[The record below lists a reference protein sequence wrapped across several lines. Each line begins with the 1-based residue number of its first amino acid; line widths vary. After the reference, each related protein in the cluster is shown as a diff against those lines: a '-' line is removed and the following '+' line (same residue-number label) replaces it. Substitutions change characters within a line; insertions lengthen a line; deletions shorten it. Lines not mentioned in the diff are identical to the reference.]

1 MAPSAQG
8 KGYQMSKMR
17 IVIFGLAF
25 GSAIMAGLLAKGF
38 IGQKPDK
45 EVVEINKVKTV
56 DVLTASKDIYMGE
69 RFVDGSTA
77 WKPWPVENIT
87 EPMITRDEKPNA
99 KEEYLSARARL
110 AVFEGETI
118 LEKKLVLPGQSGFMS
133 AILPK
138 GMRAISVAISERSSA
153 GGFILPNDR
162 VDVIL
167 TRKLDNPQGSD
178 RIITSETVLSNVR
191 VLAINQTYRQD
202 KESDTVTVAE
212 GKTATLELDPRQ
224 SEVIAMI
231 ESTGELSLALRS
243 IAENDGKSMDQEGPK
258 LSEKYTGK
266 KQGGGDTLFVRY
278 GVESYTST
286 R

>member
-1 MAPSAQG
+1 
-8 KGYQMSKMR
+8 MSKTR
-17 IVIFGLAF
+17 IVILGLAI
-25 GSAIMAGLLAKGF
+25 GSAVLAGLLAKGF

-45 EVVEINKVKTV
+45 EIAEIRKVKTV
-56 DVLTASKDIYMGE
+56 DVLTASKDILMGE

-77 WKPWPVENIT
+77 WKPWPVENVT
-87 EPMITRDEKPNA
+87 DAMITRDEKPDA
-99 KEEYLSARARL
+99 KEAYLSARARL
-110 AVFEGETI
+110 AVYEGETI
-118 LEKKLVLPGQSGFMS
+118 LEKKLVLPGETGFMS

-138 GMRAISVAISERSSA
+138 GMRAISVAISEHSSA

-167 TRKLDNPQGSD
+167 TKKVDNPQSSD
-178 RIITSETVLSNVR
+178 KIITSETVLSNVR

-202 KESDTVTVAE
+202 KEGDTVTVAE

-224 SEVIAMI
+224 SEIISMI
-231 ESTGELSLALRS
+231 ESVGELSLALRS
-243 IAENDGKSMDQEGPK
+243 IAENDGKSMEKEGPK
-258 LSEKYTGK
+258 LSDKYLGK

>member
-1 MAPSAQG
+1 
-8 KGYQMSKMR
+8 MSKMH

-45 EVVEINKVKTV
+45 EIVEINKVKTV
-56 DVLTASKDIYMGE
+56 DVLTAAKDIQMGE

-77 WKPWPVENIT
+77 WKPWPLENIT
-87 EPMITRDEKPNA
+87 DAMITRDEKPEA
-99 KEEYLSARARL
+99 QQAYLSARARL
-110 AVFEGETI
+110 AVYEGETI
-118 LEKKLVLPGQSGFMS
+118 LEKKLVLPDQTGFMS
-133 AILPK
+133 ALLPK
-138 GMRAISVAISERSSA
+138 GMRAISVAISEHSAA

-167 TRKLDNPQGSD
+167 IRKLDNPQGGD
-178 RIITSETVLSNVR
+178 KLVKSETVLTNVR
-191 VLAINQTYRQD
+191 VLAINQTYKQD
-202 KESDTVTVAE
+202 KEGDTVTVAE

-224 SEVIAMI
+224 SEVVAMI
-231 ESTGELSLALRS
+231 ESAGELELALRS
-243 IAENDGKSMDQEGPK
+243 IAENDGKSMDKEGPK
-258 LSEKYTGK
+258 LSEKYSGK

>member
-1 MAPSAQG
+1 
-8 KGYQMSKMR
+8 MSKMR
-17 IVIFGLAF
+17 IVILGLAL
-25 GSAIMAGLLAKGF
+25 GSAVMAGLMAKGF

-56 DVLTASKDIYMGE
+56 DVLTASKDINMGE
-69 RFVDGSTA
+69 RFVDGSVT

-87 EPMITRDEKPNA
+87 DPMITRDEKPDA
-99 KEEYLSARARL
+99 RESYLSARARITI
-110 AVFEGETI
+110 FEGETI

-138 GMRAISVAISERSSA
+138 GMRAISVAVSEHSGA

-167 TRKLDNPQGSD
+167 TRKLDNPQGGD
-178 RIITSETVLSNVR
+178 KLVKSEIVLSNVR
-191 VLAINQTYRQD
+191 VLAINQTYKQD
-202 KESDTVTVAE
+202 KDSDTVTVAE

-224 SEVIAMI
+224 SEIIM
-231 ESTGELSLALRS
+231 E
-243 IAENDGKSMDQEGPK
+243 KEGPQ
-258 LSEKYTGK
+258 LSDKYSGK
-266 KQGGGDTLFVRY
+266 KKTGGGDTLFVRY
-278 GVESYTST
+278 GIETYSSS

>member
-1 MAPSAQG
+1 
-8 KGYQMSKMR
+8 MSKMR
-17 IVIFGLAF
+17 IIIFGLAF

-45 EVVEINKVKTV
+45 EIVEINKVKTV
-56 DVLTASKDIYMGE
+56 DVLTAAKDIQMGE

-77 WKPWPVENIT
+77 WKSWPLENIT
-87 EPMITRDEKPNA
+87 DAMITRDEKPEA
-99 KEEYLSARARL
+99 QQAYLSARARL
-110 AVFEGETI
+110 AVYEGETI
-118 LEKKLVLPGQSGFMS
+118 LEKKLVLPDQTGFMS

-138 GMRAISVAISERSSA
+138 GMRAISVAISERSAA

-167 TRKLDNPQGSD
+167 IRKLDNPQGGD
-178 RIITSETVLSNVR
+178 KLVKSETVLTNVR
-191 VLAINQTYRQD
+191 VLAINQTYKQD
-202 KESDTVTVAE
+202 KEGDTVTVAE

-224 SEVIAMI
+224 SEVVAMI
-231 ESTGELSLALRS
+231 ESAGELALALRS
-243 IAENDGKSMDQEGPK
+243 IAENDGKSMDKEGPK
-258 LSEKYTGK
+258 LSEKYSGK

>member
-1 MAPSAQG
+1 
-8 KGYQMSKMR
+8 MSKMR

-45 EVVEINKVKTV
+45 EIVEINKVKTV
-56 DVLTASKDIYMGE
+56 DVLTASKDINMGE
-69 RFVDGSTA
+69 RFVDGSTT

-87 EPMITRDEKPNA
+87 APMITRDEKPDA
-99 KEEYLSARARL
+99 REAYLSARARITI
-110 AVFEGETI
+110 FEGETV

-138 GMRAISVAISERSSA
+138 GMRAISVAVSERSGA

-167 TRKLDNPQGSD
+167 TKKLDNPQGTD
-178 RIITSETVLSNVR
+178 RTVNSEIVLSNVR
-191 VLAINQTYRQD
+191 VLAINQTYKQD
-202 KESDTVTVAE
+202 KDSDTVTVAE

-224 SEVIAMI
+224 SEIIAMI
-231 ESTGELSLALRS
+231 ESVGELSLALRS
-243 IAENDGKSMDQEGPK
+243 IAENDGKNMEKEGPK
-258 LSEKYTGK
+258 LSDNYSGRK
-266 KQGGGDTLFVRY
+266 KTGGGDTLFVRY
-278 GVESYTST
+278 GVETYTST

>member
-1 MAPSAQG
+1 
-8 KGYQMSKMR
+8 MSKMR

-45 EVVEINKVKTV
+45 EVVEITKVKTV
-56 DVLTASKDIYMGE
+56 DVLVASKDINMGE

-77 WKPWPVENIT
+77 WKPWPLENIT
-87 EPMITRDEKPNA
+87 DPMITRDEKPDA
-99 KEEYLSARARL
+99 KEAYLSARARL
-110 AVFEGETI
+110 AVYEGETI
-118 LEKKLVLPGQSGFMS
+118 LEKKLVLPGQTGFMS

-138 GMRAISVAISERSSA
+138 GMRAISVAISEHSAA

-167 TRKLDNPQGSD
+167 IKKLDNPQGSEKLV
-178 RIITSETVLSNVR
+178 TSETVLSNVR
-191 VLAINQTYRQD
+191 VLAVNQTYRQD
-202 KESDTVTVAE
+202 KEGDSVTVAE

-224 SEVIAMI
+224 SEIIAMI
-231 ESTGELSLALRS
+231 ESVGELTLALRS
-243 IAENDGKSMDQEGPK
+243 IAENDGKSMEKEGPK
-258 LSEKYTGK
+258 LSDKYLGK
-266 KQGGGDTLFVRY
+266 KKGGGDTLFVRY
-278 GVESYTST
+278 GVETYSST

>member
-1 MAPSAQG
+1 
-8 KGYQMSKMR
+8 MSKTR
-17 IVIFGLAF
+17 IVILGLAI
-25 GSAIMAGLLAKGF
+25 GSAVLAGLLAKGF

-45 EVVEINKVKTV
+45 EIAEIRKVKTV
-56 DVLTASKDIYMGE
+56 DVLTASKDILMGE

-77 WKPWPVENIT
+77 WKPWPVENVT
-87 EPMITRDEKPNA
+87 DAMITRDEKPDA
-99 KEEYLSARARL
+99 KEAYLSARARL
-110 AVFEGETI
+110 AVYEGETI
-118 LEKKLVLPGQSGFMS
+118 LEKKLVLPGETGFMS

-138 GMRAISVAISERSSA
+138 GMRAISVAISEHSSA

-167 TRKLDNPQGSD
+167 TKKVDNPQSSD
-178 RIITSETVLSNVR
+178 KIITSETVLSNVR

-202 KESDTVTVAE
+202 KEGDTVTVAE

-224 SEVIAMI
+224 SEIISMI
-231 ESTGELSLALRS
+231 ESVGELSLALRS
-243 IAENDGKSMDQEGPK
+243 IAENDGKSMEKEGPK
-258 LSEKYTGK
+258 LSDKYLGK
-266 KQGGGDTLFVRY
+266 KRGGGDTLFVRY